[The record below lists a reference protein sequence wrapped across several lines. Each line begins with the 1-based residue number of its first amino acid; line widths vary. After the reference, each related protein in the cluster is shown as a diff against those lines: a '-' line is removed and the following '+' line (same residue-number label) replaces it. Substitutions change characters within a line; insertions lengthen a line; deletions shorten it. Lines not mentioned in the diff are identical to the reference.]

1 MDIPAKYERTPPR
14 YESNANRLK
23 YNIGS
28 ELFPAHAINISG
40 GISPRIDSEAKKIVK
55 IILAGNVSTIKE
67 NNTLKSITNLWIN
80 NIDIIIKE
88 IGKTD
93 FFILKKTKE

>member
-1 MDIPAKYERTPPR
+1 MDIPAKYEITPPR

-28 ELFPAHAINISG
+28 ELFPAQAINISG
-40 GISPRIDSEAKKIVK
+40 GISPRIDSEAKKIEK

-67 NNTLKSITNLWIN
+67 NNTLKSIINLCIN
-80 NIDIIIKE
+80 NIVIINKE

-93 FFILKKTKE
+93 FLTLKTTKE

>member
-1 MDIPAKYERTPPR
+1 MDIPTKYEITPPR

-40 GISPRIDSEAKKIVK
+40 GISPRMDSEAKKIVK
-55 IILAGNVSTIKE
+55 IILEGNLSTIKV
-67 NNTLKSITNLWIN
+67 NNTLKSIIYLWIN
-80 NIDIIIKE
+80 NIEITNKE

-93 FFILKKTKE
+93 FLILKPTKE